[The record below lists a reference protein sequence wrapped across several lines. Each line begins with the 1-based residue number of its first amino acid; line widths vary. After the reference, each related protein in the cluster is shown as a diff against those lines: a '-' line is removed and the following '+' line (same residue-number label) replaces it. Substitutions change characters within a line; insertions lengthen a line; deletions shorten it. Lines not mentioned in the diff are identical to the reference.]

1 VPQLELATLA
11 GCGLAIGPYP
21 RFVYD
26 ASGGGGW
33 AAPAVPDGDGVQP
46 LVFDPAA
53 LCIPALNSRTTSL
66 LGLPLP
72 PGLEIAIAPE
82 YLAGTLAPESG
93 ELELQF
99 RARFRFRIGRF
110 YRAPDLLIDTTL
122 STGALRSRRHRAQ
135 GHGLNA
141 SGEALMVG
149 VATVAPSGD
158 PWLDRFL
165 GLPDEALALL
175 RCRLTP

>member
-1 VPQLELATLA
+1 V
-11 GCGLAIGPYP
+11 
-21 RFVYD
+21 
-26 ASGGGGW
+26 
-33 AAPAVPDGDGVQP
+33 AAPALPDGEGVQQ

-53 LCIPALNSRTTSL
+53 LCIPPLNSHTTRV

-82 YLAGTLAPESG
+82 HLAGTLAPESG

-99 RARFRFRIGRF
+99 KARFRFRIGRF

-122 STGALRSRRHRAQ
+122 SSGSLRSRRHRVQ
-135 GHGLNA
+135 GHGLKA
-141 SGEALMVG
+141 SGEALLVG

-165 GLPDEALALL
+165 GLPDEALAVL

>member
-1 VPQLELATLA
+1 MPQLELATLA
-11 GCGLAIGPYP
+11 GCGLAIGSYP
-21 RFVYD
+21 RFRYD
-26 ASGGGGW
+26 ASGGGGL
-33 AAPAVPDGDGVQP
+33 AAPAVPDGEGVQR
-46 LVFDPAA
+46 LIFDPSA
-53 LCIPALNSRTTSL
+53 LHIPALNSCTTRV

-72 PGLEIAIAPE
+72 PGFEIAIAPVA
-82 YLAGTLAPESG
+82 LAGTLTSASG

-99 RARFRFRIGRF
+99 KARFRFRIGRF

-122 STGALRSRRHRAQ
+122 STGSLQSRRHRAQ
-135 GHGLNA
+135 GHGLKA
-141 SGEALMVG
+141 SGEALLVG

-175 RCRLTP
+175 RCRLTL

>member
-11 GCGLAIGPYP
+11 GCGLAIGSYP
-21 RFVYD
+21 RFRYD
-26 ASGGGGW
+26 ASGGGGL
-33 AAPAVPDGDGVQP
+33 AAPAVPDGEGVQR
-46 LVFDPAA
+46 LVFDPVA
-53 LCIPALNSRTTSL
+53 LHIPALNSRTTRV

-72 PGLEIAIAPE
+72 PGFEIAIAPVA
-82 YLAGTLAPESG
+82 LAGTLTSASG

-99 RARFRFRIGRF
+99 KARFRFRIGRF

-122 STGALRSRRHRAQ
+122 STGSLQSRRHRAQ
-135 GHGLNA
+135 GHGLKA
-141 SGEALMVG
+141 SGEALLVG

-175 RCRLTP
+175 RCRLTL